1 MELKIQNVNKIK
13 FADIKLNGLTV
24 IVGENDSGK
33 STVGRVLFSVVKSL
47 VNTKVN
53 NVRKQEKQLEKHVQS
68 LFRRLASVGI
78 GKYSIAGSNRK
89 ISPLPRNSY
98 ELVDELKKAESID
111 EYIEDI
117 SLFLDDLETTPRIKS
132 LMKEDLSLIK
142 ICMKE

>member
-53 NVRKQEKQLEKHVQS
+53 NVRKQEKQLEKQT
-68 LFRRLASVGI
+68 
-78 GKYSIAGSNRK
+78 KK
-89 ISPLPRNSY
+89 LPK
-98 ELVDELKKAESID
+98 DKQ
-111 EYIEDI
+111 
-117 SLFLDDLETTPRIKS
+117 
-132 LMKEDLSLIK
+132 
-142 ICMKE
+142 